1 MLLKR
6 LRLFVTD
13 CVLEGFVEP
22 TRLVAI
28 QKGDESF
35 DVSKEEIIA
44 FIGIKCCYGN
54 YSSAK
59 VRDYWSTSTIFSLL
73 WFLAITSRDR
83 FFKIS
88 SYLHLVDAIKQEKK
102 RGESGCAPLYKVRP
116 LINKPPETFAKYY
129 QPKWV
134 CPSIQG
140 VPPNQ

>member
-1 MLLKR
+1 MAVSNLYPTHWSSSENKNTLLKR

-102 RGESGCAPLYKVRP
+102 EGR
-116 LINKPPETFAKYY
+116 
-129 QPKWV
+129 KWV